1 MAKATLVQKE
11 NGKKTAADAS
21 SSRVTSIP
29 KFPYATTP
37 NALRKF
43 LQLVPQKP
51 KPPKVNINTLQAWGL
66 KNTNDKS
73 IIRVLKALGLVDS
86 NNEPTERYTEFML
99 PATGPSVLAAAIREV
114 WAPLF
119 NSSRVPHRDSNEALR
134 NYFNIYSGGSEGT
147 IEYQIQTFKAVCDH
161 ADFKEVA
168 AKAPAIPVV
177 AADGGAKND
186 VVRDSGAAIHIDLH
200 IHLPENK
207 SRRDYEYIFEDIARY
222 IFGRD
227 VGGRADER
235 S

>member
-99 PATGPSVLAAAIREV
+99 P
-114 WAPLF
+114 
-119 NSSRVPHRDSNEALR
+119 
-134 NYFNIYSGGSEGT
+134 
-147 IEYQIQTFKAVCDH
+147 
-161 ADFKEVA
+161 
-168 AKAPAIPVV
+168 
-177 AADGGAKND
+177 
-186 VVRDSGAAIHIDLH
+186 
-200 IHLPENK
+200 
-207 SRRDYEYIFEDIARY
+207 
-222 IFGRD
+222 
-227 VGGRADER
+227 
-235 S
+235 